1 MRQAY
6 DYWQDQPGSPRKD
19 TSEPKRTH
27 TRSADKPRACNHHQG
42 GEKPTQRPHTHQQWR
57 PHARR
62 THRQCSHADARN
74 KAKRPRMLPKDRKMQ
89 PTPRRRRTLCH
100 DCGRAETHIGA
111 ARHRAKAQ
119 ASTRGVFQ
127 CSVNNRASHRHERVA
142 PTDERPQRTTRQRRG
157 PNARGGAADTESA
170 VDGARAPHSNP
181 PKGGEEETLRARR
194 TASVLTRRCPLGNHP
209 ILSLGRC
216 PSSRLLGR

>member
-1 MRQAY
+1 M
-6 DYWQDQPGSPRKD
+6 
-19 TSEPKRTH
+19 
-27 TRSADKPRACNHHQG
+27 
-42 GEKPTQRPHTHQQWR
+42 
-57 PHARR
+57 HARGLSAER
-62 THRQCSHADARN
+62 VWVRLGSHADARN

-111 ARHRAKAQ
+111 APHRAKAQ